1 MVDVKIITPD
11 DLDNTTVFL
20 NNEHKVQVMATAV
33 RPTEIIDPKDLE
45 WTTYP
50 HDSNLLQAV
59 WKFKT
64 TYKKPFLTQMAT
76 ATVGLATGQP
86 VVYFYDL
93 KSDQVTIIISSSVLG
108 TLRNGNRFLQV
119 RVEENDTT
127 TLMQASGGT
136 PDADIIN
143 QYIAQNLEIVE
154 QVSNFHDGWGNWVDS
169 PFGIRISGQQYMIDR
184 VGRIKGTNWL
194 VFGSSAMT

>member
-1 MVDVKIITPD
+1 MTCCTPCKKYNQPQVKILKTGSSLEVQKVVRD
-11 DLDNTTVFL
+11 VALAGSSLRVTNTDGTSY
-20 NNEHKVQVMATAV
+20 
-33 RPTEIIDPKDLE
+33 DLE
-45 WTTYP
+45 IP
-50 HDSNLLQAV
+50 KA
-59 WKFKT
+59 
-64 TYKKPFLTQMAT
+64 KPAN
-76 ATVGLATGQP
+76 VNE
-86 VVYFYDL
+86 V
-93 KSDQVTIIISSSVLG
+93 
-108 TLRNGNRFLQV
+108 
-119 RVEENDTT
+119 NDTT
-127 TLMQASGGT
+127 ALMQASGGT